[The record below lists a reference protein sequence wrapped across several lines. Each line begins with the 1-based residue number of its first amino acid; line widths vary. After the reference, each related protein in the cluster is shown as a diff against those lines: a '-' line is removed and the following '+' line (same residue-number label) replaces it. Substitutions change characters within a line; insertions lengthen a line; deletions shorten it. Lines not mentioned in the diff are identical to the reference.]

1 MKIPVIRGTID
12 RRILVNYRVDRD
24 VLSKLLPE
32 PFRPKLVNDVGVAGI
47 CLIRL
52 NHIRPTALPAVVGIS
67 SENAAHRIAVE
78 WEQDGRLLEG
88 VYIPRRDTSSRL
100 NTMLG
105 GRLFPVMQYHASF
118 DVAES
123 DDHYRVVMNSDD
135 GEAHVAVEAR
145 IAQTLP
151 AQSVFG
157 SLEAVSEFFEKGSVG
172 YAPSLQSGEL
182 HALELRSF
190 GWKVQPMNVERVES
204 SFFENAAVFPV
215 GSVEFDCA
223 LLMRAIEHEWHV
235 RPSMA
240 VSDAA

>member
-1 MKIPVIRGTID
+1 MKIPIIRGIID
-12 RRILVNYRVDRD
+12 RRILVNYRVDRT
-24 VLSKLLPE
+24 VLRKLLPE
-32 PFRPKLVNDVGVAGI
+32 PFRPKVVNDVAVAGI

-52 NHIRPTALPAVVGIS
+52 DHIRPTALPEVLGIS

-78 WEQDGRLLEG
+78 WEENGHLREG

-105 GRLFPVMQYHASF
+105 GRLFPVIHHHARF

-123 DDHYRVVMNSDD
+123 DDHYRIVMNSDD
-135 GEAHVAVEAR
+135 GETHVALEAS
-145 IAQTLP
+145 IAQALP

-157 SLEAVSEFFEKGSVG
+157 SLEAASGFFEKGSVG
-172 YAPSLQSGEL
+172 YAPSLRSGEL

-204 SFFENAAVFPV
+204 SFFGNAAVFPV

-235 RPSMA
+235 RPGMA
-240 VSDAA
+240 ISDAA

>member
-1 MKIPVIRGTID
+1 MKIPVIRGIID
-12 RRILVNYRVDRD
+12 RRILVNYRVDPNILRR
-24 VLSKLLPE
+24 LLPA
-32 PFRPKLVNDVGVAGI
+32 PFRPKLVNDVGVAGV

-78 WEQDGRLLEG
+78 WEEDGQEREG

-100 NTMLG
+100 NTILG
-105 GRLFPVMQYHASF
+105 GRLFPIIHHHASF
-118 DVAES
+118 DVVER

-135 GEAHVAVEAR
+135 GETHVALEAS
-145 IAQTLP
+145 IGQTLP

-157 SLEAVSEFFEKGSVG
+157 SLEAASGFFEKGSVG
-172 YAPSLQSGEL
+172 YAPSARAGEL

-190 GWKVQPMNVERVES
+190 GWKVQPLSVERVES
-204 SFFENAAVFPV
+204 SFFGDAAVFPL

-223 LLMRAIEHEWHV
+223 LLMRTIEHEWHV
-235 RPSMA
+235 RPGMA
-240 VSDAA
+240 IGDAA